1 MINLAYVA
9 LHLDPAQPPRDICQ
23 VGERKHLV
31 TPGLRRTRPARL
43 AATGR
48 HHRQRPRGLQ
58 RIAVG
63 TALAGGPPRRSQRAL
78 LTHWAPAL
86 GLGVEPLAWEGM
98 HHAGGW

>member
-48 HHRQRPRGLQ
+48 HYRQRPRGLQ
-58 RIAVG
+58 RSQ
-63 TALAGGPPRRSQRAL
+63 PRARPTDRQ
-78 LTHWAPAL
+78 TKL
-86 GLGVEPLAWEGM
+86 GQAQPLADPEQNATGRLAELLSLNPVDW
-98 HHAGGW
+98 